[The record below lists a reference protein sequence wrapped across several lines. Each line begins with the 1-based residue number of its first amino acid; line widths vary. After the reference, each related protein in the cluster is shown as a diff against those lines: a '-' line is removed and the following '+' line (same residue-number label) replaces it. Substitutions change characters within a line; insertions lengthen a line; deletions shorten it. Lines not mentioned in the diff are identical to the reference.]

1 MGLGK
6 TDEDDRII
14 DHINRDKLDNRKC
27 NLRISD
33 KTGNNRNVG
42 LQKNNTSGIT
52 GVGWNR
58 QMNKWIAQI
67 TVNYKTIYLGSFN
80 DKEDAIKC
88 RLTAEKKY
96 FGEYAPQ
103 QYLFD
108 KYDI

>member
-88 RLTAEKKY
+88 RLMAEKKY